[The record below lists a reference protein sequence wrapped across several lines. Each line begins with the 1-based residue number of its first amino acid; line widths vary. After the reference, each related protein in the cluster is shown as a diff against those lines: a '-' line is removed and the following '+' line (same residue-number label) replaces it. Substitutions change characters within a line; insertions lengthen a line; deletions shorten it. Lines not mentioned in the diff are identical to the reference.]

1 MNTRTAKLLLAI
13 LVVFMMLTVINVIVH
28 IFKND
33 YVTET
38 AVAVSAS
45 NTVSFKGVYIRDEQ
59 VLQYGRK
66 GVISYAVDD
75 GGRLSA
81 GETAAYVYNDEKQ
94 IQINEQIAAID
105 AEIAILNKIQNPG
118 TQEVD
123 QPAYLA
129 GLIENAYKNIITYK
143 EAGDLEKLR
152 SEKEELVIYLSTMQY
167 VTQEVLNFSDKI
179 ARLNTERHN
188 LEKQQV
194 DPIDTIPVPDSS
206 YFVSYT
212 DGYEDILTFERAN
225 DLTVNEIKSVTDL
238 NSEKIRSDSIG
249 KIISGY
255 TWKIVGVI
263 EDARD
268 YFTEGKSIK
277 LYFPS
282 SDNTLEAVI
291 EKVRAADNEKEKIIV
306 ISCSDMSY
314 DFVQH
319 RVETIELQ
327 GDEPYKGIRIPR
339 KAVYVKPQ
347 EIETAD
353 PVTGEKKLVNTG
365 VRGVY
370 VKEGENVI
378 FKMIDP
384 VFEQDEDFIVSRI
397 RPEKEYVQLY
407 DDTIV
412 SGLSVEGMTTE

>member
-123 QPAYLA
+123 QPTYLA

-152 SEKEELVIYLSTMQY
+152 S
-167 VTQEVLNFSDKI
+167 
-179 ARLNTERHN
+179 
-188 LEKQQV
+188 
-194 DPIDTIPVPDSS
+194 
-206 YFVSYT
+206 
-212 DGYEDILTFERAN
+212 
-225 DLTVNEIKSVTDL
+225 
-238 NSEKIRSDSIG
+238 
-249 KIISGY
+249 
-255 TWKIVGVI
+255 
-263 EDARD
+263 
-268 YFTEGKSIK
+268 
-277 LYFPS
+277 
-282 SDNTLEAVI
+282 
-291 EKVRAADNEKEKIIV
+291 
-306 ISCSDMSY
+306 
-314 DFVQH
+314 
-319 RVETIELQ
+319 
-327 GDEPYKGIRIPR
+327 
-339 KAVYVKPQ
+339 
-347 EIETAD
+347 
-353 PVTGEKKLVNTG
+353 
-365 VRGVY
+365 
-370 VKEGENVI
+370 
-378 FKMIDP
+378 
-384 VFEQDEDFIVSRI
+384 
-397 RPEKEYVQLY
+397 
-407 DDTIV
+407 
-412 SGLSVEGMTTE
+412 

>member
-13 LVVFMMLTVINVIVH
+13 LVLFLMLTVINVVVH

-45 NTVSFKGVYIRDEQ
+45 NAVSFKGVYIRDEQ
-59 VLQYGRK
+59 IIEYKGK

-75 GGRLSA
+75 SGRLSS

-94 IQINEQIAAID
+94 IRINEKIAEID
-105 AEIAILNKIQNPG
+105 AEIAVLNKIQNPG

-129 GLIENAYKNIITYK
+129 GLIENAYKNIIAYK

-167 VTQEVLNFSDKI
+167 VTQEILNFSDKI
-179 ARLNTERHN
+179 ASLKTERHN
-188 LEKQQV
+188 LESQQV
-194 DPIDTIPVPDSS
+194 DPIDTIPVPNSA

-212 DGYEDILTFERAN
+212 DGYENILNFSKAET
-225 DLTVNEIKSVTDL
+225 LTASEIKSVTDI
-238 NSEKIRSDSIG
+238 NGAKKDYGIG
-249 KIISGY
+249 KIINGY
-255 TWKIVGVI
+255 TWKIAGVI
-263 EDARD
+263 EDPRD
-268 YFTEGKSIK
+268 YFKDGKKIK

-282 SDNTLEAVI
+282 SGNTIDAVI
-291 EKVRAADNEKEKIIV
+291 EKIRPAETDNQNEKII
-306 ISCSDMSY
+306 IINCTDMSY

-319 RVETIELQ
+319 RVETIEIQ
-327 GDEPYKGIRIPR
+327 DEEYKGIRIPR
-339 KAVYVKPQ
+339 EAIIVKEM
-347 EIETAD
+347 EIEKRNPETDAIEM
-353 PVTGEKKLVNTG
+353 VKTG

-370 VKEGENVI
+370 IKQGEKVTFKLIDEI
-378 FKMIDP
+378 F
-384 VFEQDEDFIVSRI
+384 QDEDYIVSRV
-397 RPEKEYVQLY
+397 RPESKYVQLY

-412 SGLSVEGMTTE
+412 SGVSVGGDLE

>member
-13 LVVFMMLTVINVIVH
+13 LVLFLMLTVINVVVH

-45 NTVSFKGVYIRDEQ
+45 NAVSFKGVYIRDEQ
-59 VLQYGRK
+59 PIEYKGK

-81 GETAAYVYNDEKQ
+81 GEIAAYVYNDEKQ
-94 IQINEQIAAID
+94 ININEKIAEID
-105 AEIAILNKIQNPG
+105 AEIAVLNKIQNPG

-129 GLIENAYKNIITYK
+129 GLIENAYKNIIAYK

-167 VTQEVLNFSDKI
+167 VTQEILNFSDKI
-179 ARLNTERHN
+179 ASLKTERHN
-188 LEKQQV
+188 LESQQV
-194 DPIDTIPVPDSS
+194 DPIDTIPVPNSA

-212 DGYEDILTFERAN
+212 DGYENILNFSKAET
-225 DLTVNEIKSVTDL
+225 LTADEIRSVTDL
-238 NSEKIRSDSIG
+238 NTGNLNSNSIG
-249 KIISGY
+249 KIINGY
-255 TWKIVGVI
+255 TWKIAGVI
-263 EDARD
+263 EDPRD
-268 YFTEGKSIK
+268 YFKDGKNIK

-282 SDNTLEAVI
+282 SGNTIDAVI
-291 EKVRAADNEKEKIIV
+291 EKVRPAETDNPNEKII
-306 ISCSDMSY
+306 IIECSDMSY

-319 RVETIELQ
+319 RVETIEIQ
-327 GDEPYKGIRIPR
+327 DEEYKGIRIPR
-339 KAVYVKPQ
+339 EAIIVKEM
-347 EIETAD
+347 EIEKRNPETDAIEM
-353 PVTGEKKLVNTG
+353 VKTG

-370 VKEGENVI
+370 IKQGEKVTFKLIDEI
-378 FKMIDP
+378 F
-384 VFEQDEDFIVSRI
+384 QDEDYIVSRV
-397 RPEKEYVQLY
+397 RPESKYVQLY

-412 SGLSVEGMTTE
+412 SGVSVGGDLE

>member
-13 LVVFMMLTVINVIVH
+13 LVLFLMLTVINVVVH

-45 NTVSFKGVYIRDEQ
+45 NAVSFKGVYIRDEQ
-59 VLQYGRK
+59 TIQYDRK

-75 GGRLSA
+75 GGRLSS
-81 GETAAYVYNDEKQ
+81 GEIAAYVYNDEKQ
-94 IQINEQIAAID
+94 IRINEKIAEID
-105 AEIAILNKIQNPG
+105 AEIAVLNKIQNPG

-129 GLIENAYKNIITYK
+129 GLIENAYKNIIAYK

-167 VTQEVLNFSDKI
+167 VTQEILNFSDKI
-179 ARLNTERHN
+179 ASLKTERHN
-188 LEKQQV
+188 LESQQV
-194 DPIDTIPVPDSS
+194 DPIDAIPVPNSA

-212 DGYEDILTFERAN
+212 DGYENILNFSKAET
-225 DLTVNEIKSVTDL
+225 LTASEIKSVTDI
-238 NSEKIRSDSIG
+238 NGAKKDSGIG
-249 KIISGY
+249 KIINGY
-255 TWKIVGVI
+255 TWKIAGVI
-263 EDARD
+263 EDPRD
-268 YFTEGKSIK
+268 YFKDGKKIK

-282 SDNTLEAVI
+282 SGNTIDAVI
-291 EKVRAADNEKEKIIV
+291 EKIRPAETDNQNEKII
-306 ISCSDMSY
+306 IINCTDMSY

-319 RVETIELQ
+319 RVETIEIQ
-327 GDEPYKGIRIPR
+327 DEEYKGIRIPR
-339 KAVYVKPQ
+339 EAIIVKEM
-347 EIETAD
+347 EIEKRNPETDAIEM
-353 PVTGEKKLVNTG
+353 VKTG

-370 VKEGENVI
+370 IKQGEKVTFKLIDEI
-378 FKMIDP
+378 F
-384 VFEQDEDFIVSRI
+384 QDEDYIVSRV
-397 RPEKEYVQLY
+397 RPESKYVQLY

-412 SGLSVEGMTTE
+412 SGVSVGGDLE

>member
-13 LVVFMMLTVINVIVH
+13 LVLFLMLTVINVVVH

-45 NTVSFKGVYIRDEQ
+45 NAVSFKGVYIRDEQ
-59 VLQYGRK
+59 PIEYKGK

-81 GETAAYVYNDEKQ
+81 GEIAAYVYNDEKQ
-94 IQINEQIAAID
+94 IRINEKIAEID
-105 AEIAILNKIQNPG
+105 AEIAVLNKIQNPG

-129 GLIENAYKNIITYK
+129 GLIENAYKNIIAYK

-167 VTQEVLNFSDKI
+167 VTQEILNFSDKI
-179 ARLNTERHN
+179 ASLKTERHN
-188 LEKQQV
+188 LESQQV
-194 DPIDTIPVPDSS
+194 DPIDAIPVPNSA

-212 DGYEDILTFERAN
+212 DGYENILNFSKAET
-225 DLTVNEIKSVTDL
+225 LTASEIKSVTDI
-238 NSEKIRSDSIG
+238 NGAKKDSGIG
-249 KIISGY
+249 KIINGY
-255 TWKIVGVI
+255 TWKIAGVI
-263 EDARD
+263 EDPRD
-268 YFTEGKSIK
+268 YFKDGKKIK

-282 SDNTLEAVI
+282 SGNTIDAVI
-291 EKVRAADNEKEKIIV
+291 EKIRPAETDNQNEKII
-306 ISCSDMSY
+306 IINCTDMSY

-319 RVETIELQ
+319 RVETIEIQ
-327 GDEPYKGIRIPR
+327 DEEYKGIRIPR
-339 KAVYVKPQ
+339 EAIIVKEM
-347 EIETAD
+347 EIEKRNSETDAIEM
-353 PVTGEKKLVNTG
+353 VKTG

-370 VKEGENVI
+370 IKQGEKVTFKLIDEI
-378 FKMIDP
+378 F
-384 VFEQDEDFIVSRI
+384 QDEDYIVSRV
-397 RPEKEYVQLY
+397 RPESKYVQLY

-412 SGLSVEGMTTE
+412 SGVSVGGDLE

>member
-13 LVVFMMLTVINVIVH
+13 LVLFLMLTVINVVVH

-45 NTVSFKGVYIRDEQ
+45 NAVSFKGVYIRDEQ
-59 VLQYGRK
+59 IIEYKGK

-75 GGRLSA
+75 GGRLSS

-94 IQINEQIAAID
+94 IRINEKIAEID
-105 AEIAILNKIQNPG
+105 AEIAVLNKIQNPG

-129 GLIENAYKNIITYK
+129 GLIENAYKNIIAYK

-167 VTQEVLNFSDKI
+167 VTQEIHNFSDKI
-179 ARLNTERHN
+179 ASLKTERHN
-188 LEKQQV
+188 LESQQV
-194 DPIDTIPVPDSS
+194 DPIDTIPVPNSA

-212 DGYEDILTFERAN
+212 DGYENILNFSKAET
-225 DLTVNEIKSVTDL
+225 LTASEIKSVTDI
-238 NSEKIRSDSIG
+238 NNAKIDPDSIG
-249 KIISGY
+249 KIINGY
-255 TWKIVGVI
+255 TWKIAGVI
-263 EDARD
+263 EDPRD
-268 YFTEGKSIK
+268 YFKDGKKIK

-282 SDNTLEAVI
+282 SGNTIDAVI
-291 EKVRAADNEKEKIIV
+291 EKIRAAETDNQNEKII
-306 ISCSDMSY
+306 IINCTDMSY

-319 RVETIELQ
+319 RVETIEIQ
-327 GDEPYKGIRIPR
+327 DEEYKGIRIPR
-339 KAVYVKPQ
+339 EAIIVKEM
-347 EIETAD
+347 EIEKRNPETDAIEM
-353 PVTGEKKLVNTG
+353 VKTG

-370 VKEGENVI
+370 IKQGEKVTFKLIDEI
-378 FKMIDP
+378 F
-384 VFEQDEDFIVSRI
+384 QDEDYIVSRV
-397 RPEKEYVQLY
+397 RPESKYVQLY

-412 SGLSVEGMTTE
+412 SGVSVGGDLE

>member
-13 LVVFMMLTVINVIVH
+13 LVLFLMLTVINVVVH

-45 NTVSFKGVYIRDEQ
+45 NAVSFKGVYIRDEQ
-59 VLQYGRK
+59 IIQYDRK

-75 GGRLSA
+75 GGRLSS
-81 GETAAYVYNDEKQ
+81 GEIAAYVYNDEKQ
-94 IQINEQIAAID
+94 IRINEKIAEID
-105 AEIAILNKIQNPG
+105 AEIAVLNKIQNPG

-129 GLIENAYKNIITYK
+129 GLIENAYKNIIAYK

-167 VTQEVLNFSDKI
+167 VTQEILNFSDKI
-179 ARLNTERHN
+179 ASLKTERHN
-188 LEKQQV
+188 LESQQI
-194 DPIDTIPVPDSS
+194 DPIDAIPVPNSA

-212 DGYEDILTFERAN
+212 DGYENILNFSKAET
-225 DLTVNEIKSVTDL
+225 LTASEIKSVTDI
-238 NSEKIRSDSIG
+238 NGAKKDSGIG
-249 KIISGY
+249 KIINGY
-255 TWKIVGVI
+255 TWKIAGVI
-263 EDARD
+263 EDPRD
-268 YFTEGKSIK
+268 YFKDGKKIK

-282 SDNTLEAVI
+282 SGNTIDAVI
-291 EKVRAADNEKEKIIV
+291 EKIRPAETDNQNEKII
-306 ISCSDMSY
+306 IINCTDMSY

-319 RVETIELQ
+319 RVETIEIQ
-327 GDEPYKGIRIPR
+327 DEEYKGIRIPR
-339 KAVYVKPQ
+339 EAIIVKEM
-347 EIETAD
+347 EIEKRNPETDAIEM
-353 PVTGEKKLVNTG
+353 VKTG

-370 VKEGENVI
+370 IKQGEKVTFKLIDEI
-378 FKMIDP
+378 F
-384 VFEQDEDFIVSRI
+384 QDEDYIVSRV
-397 RPEKEYVQLY
+397 RPESKYVQLY

-412 SGLSVEGMTTE
+412 SGVSVGGDLE

>member
-13 LVVFMMLTVINVIVH
+13 LVLFLMLTVINVVVH

-45 NTVSFKGVYIRDEQ
+45 NAVSFKGVYIRDEQ
-59 VLQYGRK
+59 ILEYNRK

-75 GGRLSA
+75 GGRLSS
-81 GETAAYVYNDEKQ
+81 GEIAAYVYNDEKQ
-94 IQINEQIAAID
+94 IRINEKIAEID
-105 AEIAILNKIQNPG
+105 AEIAVLNKIQNPG

-129 GLIENAYKNIITYK
+129 GLIENAYKNIIAYK

-167 VTQEVLNFSDKI
+167 VTQEILNFSDKI
-179 ARLNTERHN
+179 ASLKTERHN
-188 LEKQQV
+188 LESQQV
-194 DPIDTIPVPDSS
+194 DPIDAIPVPNSA

-212 DGYEDILTFERAN
+212 DGYENILNFRKAET
-225 DLTVNEIKSVTDL
+225 LTASEIKSVTDI
-238 NSEKIRSDSIG
+238 NGAKKDSGIG
-249 KIISGY
+249 KIINGY
-255 TWKIVGVI
+255 TWKIAGVI
-263 EDARD
+263 EDPRD
-268 YFTEGKSIK
+268 YFKDGKKIK

-282 SDNTLEAVI
+282 SGNTIDAVI
-291 EKVRAADNEKEKIIV
+291 EKIRPAETDNQNEKII
-306 ISCSDMSY
+306 IINCTDMSY

-319 RVETIELQ
+319 RVETIEIQ
-327 GDEPYKGIRIPR
+327 DEEYKGIRIPR
-339 KAVYVKPQ
+339 EAIIVKEM
-347 EIETAD
+347 EIEKRNPETDAIEM
-353 PVTGEKKLVNTG
+353 VKTG

-370 VKEGENVI
+370 IKQGEKVTFKLIDEI
-378 FKMIDP
+378 F
-384 VFEQDEDFIVSRI
+384 QDEDYIVSRV
-397 RPEKEYVQLY
+397 RPESKYVQLY

-412 SGLSVEGMTTE
+412 SGVSVGGDLE

>member
-13 LVVFMMLTVINVIVH
+13 LVLFLMLTVINVVGH

-45 NTVSFKGVYIRDEQ
+45 NAVSFKGVYIRDEQ
-59 VLQYGRK
+59 IIEYKGK

-75 GGRLSA
+75 GGRLSS

-94 IQINEQIAAID
+94 IRINEKIAEID
-105 AEIAILNKIQNPG
+105 AEIAVLNKIQNPG

-129 GLIENAYKNIITYK
+129 GLIENAYKNIIAYK

-167 VTQEVLNFSDKI
+167 VTQEILNFSDKI
-179 ARLNTERHN
+179 ASLKTERHN
-188 LEKQQV
+188 LESQQV
-194 DPIDTIPVPDSS
+194 DPIDTIPVPNSA

-212 DGYEDILTFERAN
+212 DGYENILNFSKAET
-225 DLTVNEIKSVTDL
+225 LTASEIKSVTDI
-238 NSEKIRSDSIG
+238 NGAKKDYGIG
-249 KIISGY
+249 KIINGY
-255 TWKIVGVI
+255 TWKIAGVI
-263 EDARD
+263 EDPRD
-268 YFTEGKSIK
+268 YFKDGKKIK

-282 SDNTLEAVI
+282 SGNTIDAVI
-291 EKVRAADNEKEKIIV
+291 EKIRPAETDNQNEKII
-306 ISCSDMSY
+306 IINCTDMSY

-319 RVETIELQ
+319 RVETIEIQ
-327 GDEPYKGIRIPR
+327 DEEYKGIRIPR
-339 KAVYVKPQ
+339 EAIIVKEM
-347 EIETAD
+347 EIEKRNPETDAIEM
-353 PVTGEKKLVNTG
+353 VKTG

-370 VKEGENVI
+370 IKQGEKVTFKLIDEI
-378 FKMIDP
+378 F
-384 VFEQDEDFIVSRI
+384 QDEDYIVSRV
-397 RPEKEYVQLY
+397 RPESKYVQLY

-412 SGLSVEGMTTE
+412 SGVSVGGDLE

>member
-13 LVVFMMLTVINVIVH
+13 LVLFLMLTVINVVVH

-45 NTVSFKGVYIRDEQ
+45 NAVSFKGVYIRDEQ
-59 VLQYGRK
+59 IIEYKGK

-75 GGRLSA
+75 GGRLSS

-94 IQINEQIAAID
+94 IRINEKIAEID
-105 AEIAILNKIQNPG
+105 AEIAVLNKIQNPG

-129 GLIENAYKNIITYK
+129 GLIENAYKNIIAYK

-167 VTQEVLNFSDKI
+167 VTQEILNFSDKI
-179 ARLNTERHN
+179 ASLKTERHN
-188 LEKQQV
+188 LESQQV
-194 DPIDTIPVPDSS
+194 DPIDTIPVPNSA

-212 DGYEDILTFERAN
+212 DGYENILNFSKAET
-225 DLTVNEIKSVTDL
+225 LTASEIKSVTDI
-238 NSEKIRSDSIG
+238 NGAKKDYGIG
-249 KIISGY
+249 KIINGY
-255 TWKIVGVI
+255 TWKIAGVI
-263 EDARD
+263 EDPRD
-268 YFTEGKSIK
+268 YFKDGKKIK

-282 SDNTLEAVI
+282 SGNTIDAVI
-291 EKVRAADNEKEKIIV
+291 EKIRPAETDNQNEKII
-306 ISCSDMSY
+306 IINCTDMSY

-319 RVETIELQ
+319 RVETIEIQ
-327 GDEPYKGIRIPR
+327 DEEYKGIRIPR
-339 KAVYVKPQ
+339 EAIIVKEM
-347 EIETAD
+347 EIEKRNPETDAIEM
-353 PVTGEKKLVNTG
+353 VKTG

-370 VKEGENVI
+370 IKQGEKVTFKLIDEI
-378 FKMIDP
+378 F
-384 VFEQDEDFIVSRI
+384 QDEDYIVSRV
-397 RPEKEYVQLY
+397 RPESKYVQLY

-412 SGLSVEGMTTE
+412 SGVSVGGDLE

>member
-13 LVVFMMLTVINVIVH
+13 LVLFLMLTVINVVVH

-45 NTVSFKGVYIRDEQ
+45 NAVSFKGVYIRDEQ
-59 VLQYGRK
+59 PIEYKGK

-81 GETAAYVYNDEKQ
+81 GEIAAYVYNDEKQ
-94 IQINEQIAAID
+94 ININEKIAEID
-105 AEIAILNKIQNPG
+105 AEIAVLNKIQNPG

-123 QPAYLA
+123 RPAYLA
-129 GLIENAYKNIITYK
+129 GLIEDAYKNIIAYK

-167 VTQEVLNFSDKI
+167 VTQEILNFSDKI
-179 ARLNTERHN
+179 ASLKTERHN
-188 LEKQQV
+188 LESQQV
-194 DPIDTIPVPDSS
+194 DPIDTIPVPNSS

-212 DGYEDILTFERAN
+212 DGYENILNFSKAET
-225 DLTVNEIKSVTDL
+225 LTASEIRSVTDY
-238 NSEKIRSDSIG
+238 NSEKYNNGSIG
-249 KIISGY
+249 KIINGY
-255 TWKIVGVI
+255 AWKIAGVI
-263 EDARD
+263 EDPRD
-268 YFTEGKSIK
+268 YFKDGKKIK

-282 SDNTLEAVI
+282 SGNTIDAVI
-291 EKVRAADNEKEKIIV
+291 EKVRPAETDNQNEKIIL
-306 ISCSDMSY
+306 IDCTDMSY

-319 RVETIELQ
+319 RVETIEIQ
-327 GDEPYKGIRIPR
+327 DEEYKGIRIPR
-339 KAVYVKPQ
+339 EAIFVK
-347 EIETAD
+347 EMDIEKHNPETNTTET
-353 PVTGEKKLVNTG
+353 VKTG

-370 VKEGENVI
+370 IKQGEKVTFKLIDEI
-378 FKMIDP
+378 F
-384 VFEQDEDFIVSRI
+384 QDEDYIVSRV
-397 RPEKEYVQLY
+397 RPESKYVQLY

-412 SGLSVEGMTTE
+412 SGVSVGGELE

>member
-13 LVVFMMLTVINVIVH
+13 LVLFLMLTVINVVVH

-45 NTVSFKGVYIRDEQ
+45 NAVSFKGVYIRDEQ
-59 VLQYGRK
+59 PIEYKGK

-81 GETAAYVYNDEKQ
+81 GEIAAYVYNDEKQ
-94 IQINEQIAAID
+94 IRINEKIAEID
-105 AEIAILNKIQNPG
+105 AEIAVLNKIQNPG

-129 GLIENAYKNIITYK
+129 GLIENAYKNIIAYK

-167 VTQEVLNFSDKI
+167 VTQEILNFSDKI
-179 ARLNTERHN
+179 ASLKTERHN
-188 LEKQQV
+188 LESQQI
-194 DPIDTIPVPDSS
+194 DPIDAIPVPNSA

-212 DGYEDILTFERAN
+212 DGYENILNFRKAET
-225 DLTVNEIKSVTDL
+225 LTASEIKSVTDI
-238 NSEKIRSDSIG
+238 NGAKKDSGIG
-249 KIISGY
+249 KIINGY
-255 TWKIVGVI
+255 TWKIAGVI
-263 EDARD
+263 EDPRD
-268 YFTEGKSIK
+268 YFKDGKKIK

-282 SDNTLEAVI
+282 SGNTIDAVI
-291 EKVRAADNEKEKIIV
+291 EKIRPAETDNQNEKII
-306 ISCSDMSY
+306 IINCTDMSY

-319 RVETIELQ
+319 RVETIEIQ
-327 GDEPYKGIRIPR
+327 DEEYKGIRIPR
-339 KAVYVKPQ
+339 EAIIVKEM
-347 EIETAD
+347 EIEKRNPETDAIEM
-353 PVTGEKKLVNTG
+353 VKTG

-370 VKEGENVI
+370 IKQGEKVTFKLIDEI
-378 FKMIDP
+378 F
-384 VFEQDEDFIVSRI
+384 QDEDYIVSRV
-397 RPEKEYVQLY
+397 RPESKYVQLY

-412 SGLSVEGMTTE
+412 SGVSVGGDLE

>member
-13 LVVFMMLTVINVIVH
+13 LVLFLMLTVINVVVH

-45 NTVSFKGVYIRDEQ
+45 NAVSFKGVYIRDEQ
-59 VLQYGRK
+59 PIEYKGK

-81 GETAAYVYNDEKQ
+81 GEIAAYVYNDEKQ
-94 IQINEQIAAID
+94 IRINEKIAEID
-105 AEIAILNKIQNPG
+105 AEIAVLNKIQNPG

-129 GLIENAYKNIITYK
+129 GLIENAYKNIIAYK

-167 VTQEVLNFSDKI
+167 VTQEILNFSDKI
-179 ARLNTERHN
+179 ASLKTERHN
-188 LEKQQV
+188 LESQQV
-194 DPIDTIPVPDSS
+194 DPIDAIPVPNSA

-212 DGYEDILTFERAN
+212 DGYENILNFSKAET
-225 DLTVNEIKSVTDL
+225 LTASEIKSVTDI
-238 NSEKIRSDSIG
+238 NGAKKDSGIG
-249 KIISGY
+249 KIINGY
-255 TWKIVGVI
+255 TWKIAGVI
-263 EDARD
+263 EDPRD
-268 YFTEGKSIK
+268 YFKDGKKIK

-282 SDNTLEAVI
+282 SGNTIDAVI
-291 EKVRAADNEKEKIIV
+291 EKIRPAETDNQNEKII
-306 ISCSDMSY
+306 IINCTDMSY

-319 RVETIELQ
+319 RVETIEIQ
-327 GDEPYKGIRIPR
+327 DEEYKGIRIPR
-339 KAVYVKPQ
+339 EAIIVKEM
-347 EIETAD
+347 EIEKRNPETDAIEM
-353 PVTGEKKLVNTG
+353 VKTG

-370 VKEGENVI
+370 IKQGEKVTFKLIDEI
-378 FKMIDP
+378 F
-384 VFEQDEDFIVSRI
+384 QDEDYIVSRV
-397 RPEKEYVQLY
+397 RPESKYVQLY

-412 SGLSVEGMTTE
+412 SGVSVGGDLE

>member
-13 LVVFMMLTVINVIVH
+13 LILFLMLTVINVVVH

-45 NTVSFKGVYIRDEQ
+45 NAVSFKGVYIRDEQ
-59 VLQYGRK
+59 TIRYDRN

-81 GETAAYVYNDEKQ
+81 GEIAAYVYNDEKQ
-94 IQINEQIAAID
+94 IRINERIAAID
-105 AEIAILNKIQNPG
+105 AEIAVLNKIQNPG

-129 GLIENAYKNIITYK
+129 GLIENAYKNIISYK

-167 VTQEVLNFSDKI
+167 VTQEVMNFSDKI
-179 ARLNTERHN
+179 ASLNTERHN
-188 LEKQQV
+188 LESQQV
-194 DPIDTIPVPDSS
+194 DPIDTIPVPNSS

-212 DGYEDILTFERAN
+212 DGYEEILNFNKADT
-225 DLTVNEIKSVTDL
+225 LTAAEIKSVTDL
-238 NSEKIRSDSIG
+238 NTEKIKPDSIG
-249 KIISGY
+249 KIINGY
-255 TWKIVGVI
+255 TWKIAGII
-263 EDARD
+263 EDPRD
-268 YFTEGKSIK
+268 YFREGKNIK

-282 SDNTLEAVI
+282 SGNTIDAVI
-291 EKVRAADNEKEKIIV
+291 EKIRPAETDNANEKIV
-306 ISCSDMSY
+306 LIDCTDMSY

-319 RVETIELQ
+319 RVETIEIQ
-327 GDEPYKGIRIPR
+327 DEEYKGIRIPR
-339 KAVYVKPQ
+339 EAIFVKEM
-347 EIETAD
+347 EIEKFNSETQTTET
-353 PVTGEKKLVNTG
+353 VETG

-370 VKEGENVI
+370 IKQGENVI
-378 FKMIDP
+378 FKWVDEI
-384 VFEQDEDFIVSRI
+384 FQDEDYIVSRM
-397 RPEKEYVQLY
+397 RPESNYVQLY

-412 SGLSVEGMTTE
+412 SGLSVGGMVE

>member
-13 LVVFMMLTVINVIVH
+13 LVLFLMLTVINVVVH

-45 NTVSFKGVYIRDEQ
+45 NAVSFKEVYIRDEQ
-59 VLQYGRK
+59 PIEYKGK

-81 GETAAYVYNDEKQ
+81 GEIAAYVYNDEKQ
-94 IQINEQIAAID
+94 ININEKIAEID
-105 AEIAILNKIQNPG
+105 AEIAVLNKIQNPG

-129 GLIENAYKNIITYK
+129 GLIENAYKNIIAYK

-167 VTQEVLNFSDKI
+167 VTQEILNFSDKI
-179 ARLNTERHN
+179 ASLKTERHN
-188 LEKQQV
+188 LESQQV
-194 DPIDTIPVPDSS
+194 DPIDTIPVPNSA

-212 DGYEDILTFERAN
+212 DGYENILNFRKAET
-225 DLTVNEIKSVTDL
+225 LTASEIKSVTDI
-238 NSEKIRSDSIG
+238 NGAKKDSGIG
-249 KIISGY
+249 KIINGY
-255 TWKIVGVI
+255 TWKIAGVI
-263 EDARD
+263 EDPRD
-268 YFTEGKSIK
+268 YFKDGKKIK

-282 SDNTLEAVI
+282 SGNTIDAVI
-291 EKVRAADNEKEKIIV
+291 EKIRPAETDNQNEKII
-306 ISCSDMSY
+306 IINCTDMSY

-319 RVETIELQ
+319 RVETIEIQ
-327 GDEPYKGIRIPR
+327 DEEYKGIRIPR
-339 KAVYVKPQ
+339 EAIIVKEM
-347 EIETAD
+347 EIEKRNPETDAIEM
-353 PVTGEKKLVNTG
+353 VKTG

-370 VKEGENVI
+370 IKQGEKVTFKLIDEI
-378 FKMIDP
+378 F
-384 VFEQDEDFIVSRI
+384 QDEDYIVSRV
-397 RPEKEYVQLY
+397 RPESKYVQLY

-412 SGLSVEGMTTE
+412 SGVSVGGDLE